1 MRVFT
6 NKWVTFIYLF
16 YVIIMWWFFSSLYK
30 IPAVKA
36 LGPDIEIEKN
46 LCACSFCASKCAW
59 QENMSITSAT

>member
-1 MRVFT
+1 MGDF
-6 NKWVTFIYLF
+6 YLLILC
-16 YVIIMWWFFSSLYK
+16 YNNVVVFSSLYK

-59 QENMSITSAT
+59 QENMSVTSAT